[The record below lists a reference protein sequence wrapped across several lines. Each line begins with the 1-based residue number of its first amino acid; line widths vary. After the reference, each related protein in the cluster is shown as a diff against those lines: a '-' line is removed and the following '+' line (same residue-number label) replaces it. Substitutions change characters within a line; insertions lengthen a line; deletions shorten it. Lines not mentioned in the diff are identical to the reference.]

1 MSKIVL
7 VNGVFDVLHRGHI
20 ELLKYAKS
28 IGDVLYVA
36 IDSDERVKSIKGNNR
51 PINSVEDRVYILNA
65 IRYVDKVLTFN
76 TLDELRYLHRSISPD
91 TLVKGSDWDEE
102 YIRKN
107 DGVLDKTK
115 IVMFRRIDDYST
127 TSLIGKMEKL

>member
-7 VNGVFDVLHRGHI
+7 VNGVFDVLHKGHI

-65 IRYVDKVLTFN
+65 IKYVDKVFVFD
-76 TLDELRYLHRSISPD
+76 TLDELRGLHRSISPD

-127 TSLIGKMEKL
+127 TSLIDKMEKL

>member
-1 MSKIVL
+1 MSRIVL

-36 IDSDERVKSIKGNNR
+36 IDSDERVRSIKGNNR
-51 PINSVEDRVYILNA
+51 PINNVEDRVYILNT
-65 IRYVDKVLTFN
+65 IKYVDKVFVFD
-76 TLDELRYLHRSISPD
+76 TLDELRSLHRSISPD
-91 TLVKGSDWDEE
+91 ILVKGSDWDEE

-115 IVMFRRIDDYST
+115 IIIFRRIGDYST
-127 TSLIGKMEKL
+127 TSLIDKMEKL

>member
-1 MSKIVL
+1 MSRIVL

-115 IVMFRRIDDYST
+115 IVMFRRINDYST
-127 TSLIGKMEKL
+127 TSLIDKMEKL

>member
-36 IDSDERVKSIKGNNR
+36 IDNDERVRSIKGNNR
-51 PINSVEDRVYILNA
+51 PINNVEDRAYILDA
-65 IRYVDKVLTFN
+65 IKYVDKVFVFD
-76 TLDELRYLHRSISPD
+76 TLDELRSLHRSISPD
-91 TLVKGSDWDEE
+91 ILVKGSDWDEE

-115 IVMFRRIDDYST
+115 IIIFRRIGDYST
-127 TSLIGKMEKL
+127 TSLIDKMEKL

>member
-51 PINSVEDRVYILNA
+51 PINSVEDRVYILSA
-65 IRYVDKVLTFN
+65 IKYIDKVFVFD
-76 TLDELRYLHRSISPD
+76 TLDELRSIHSSISPD
-91 TLVKGSDWDEE
+91 ILVKGSDWDEE

>member
-1 MSKIVL
+1 MSRIVL

-36 IDSDERVKSIKGNNR
+36 IDSDERVRLIKGNNR
-51 PINSVEDRVYILNA
+51 PINNVEDRVYILNA
-65 IRYVDKVLTFN
+65 IKYVDKVFVFD
-76 TLDELRYLHRSISPD
+76 TLDELRSLHRSISPD
-91 TLVKGSDWDEE
+91 ILVKGSDWDEE

-115 IVMFRRIDDYST
+115 IIIFRRIGDYST
-127 TSLIGKMEKL
+127 TSLIDKMEKL

>member
-1 MSKIVL
+1 MSRIVL

-36 IDSDERVKSIKGNNR
+36 TDSDERVRLIKGNNR
-51 PINSVEDRVYILNA
+51 PINNVEDRVYTLNA
-65 IRYVDKVLTFN
+65 IKYVDKVFVFD
-76 TLDELRYLHRSISPD
+76 TLDELRSLHRSISPD
-91 TLVKGSDWDEE
+91 ILVKGSDWDEE

-107 DGVLDKTK
+107 DGVLDKTN
-115 IVMFRRIDDYST
+115 IVVFRRINDYST
-127 TSLIGKMEKL
+127 TSLIDKMEKL

>member
-115 IVMFRRIDDYST
+115 IVMFRRINDYST
-127 TSLIGKMEKL
+127 TSLIDKMEKL

>member
-36 IDSDERVKSIKGNNR
+36 IDSDERVRSIKGNNR
-51 PINSVEDRVYILNA
+51 PINSVEDRIYILNS

-91 TLVKGSDWDEE
+91 FLVKGSDWDEE

-115 IVMFRRIDDYST
+115 IILFKRNTNYST
-127 TSLIGKMEKL
+127 TSLIEKMDKI

>member
-36 IDSDERVKSIKGNNR
+36 IDNDERVKSIKGNNR

-115 IVMFRRIDDYST
+115 IVMFRRINDYST
-127 TSLIGKMEKL
+127 TSLIDKMEKL

>member
-36 IDSDERVKSIKGNNR
+36 IDSDERVRSIKGNNR
-51 PINSVEDRVYILNA
+51 PINKVEDRVYVLNA
-65 IRYVDKVLTFN
+65 IKYVDKVFVFD
-76 TLDELRYLHRSISPD
+76 TLDELRSLHRSISPD
-91 TLVKGSDWDEE
+91 ILVKGSDWDEE

-115 IVMFRRIDDYST
+115 VIIFRRIGDYST
-127 TSLIGKMEKL
+127 TSLIDKMEKL

>member
-28 IGDVLYVA
+28 IGDVLYVV

-51 PINSVEDRVYILNA
+51 PINSVEDRVYILSA
-65 IRYVDKVLTFN
+65 IKYIDKVFVFD
-76 TLDELRYLHRSISPD
+76 TLDELRSIHSSISPD
-91 TLVKGSDWDEE
+91 ILVKGSDWDEE

>member
-1 MSKIVL
+1 MSRIVL

-36 IDSDERVKSIKGNNR
+36 IDSDERVRSIKGNNR
-51 PINSVEDRVYILNA
+51 PINKVEDRVYVLNA
-65 IRYVDKVLTFN
+65 IKYVDKVFVFD
-76 TLDELRYLHRSISPD
+76 TLDELRSLHRSISPD
-91 TLVKGSDWDEE
+91 ILVKGSDWDEE

-115 IVMFRRIDDYST
+115 VIIFRRIGDYST
-127 TSLIGKMEKL
+127 TSLIDKMEKL

>member
-36 IDSDERVKSIKGNNR
+36 IDSDERVRSIKGNNR
-51 PINSVEDRVYILNA
+51 PINSVEDRIYILNS

-115 IVMFRRIDDYST
+115 IVMFRRINDYST

>member
-1 MSKIVL
+1 MSRIVL

-36 IDSDERVKSIKGNNR
+36 IDSDERVRSIKGNNR
-51 PINSVEDRVYILNA
+51 PINNVEDRVYVLNA
-65 IRYVDKVLTFN
+65 IKYVDKVFVFD
-76 TLDELRYLHRSISPD
+76 TLDELRSLHRSISPD
-91 TLVKGSDWDEE
+91 ILVKGSDWDEE

-115 IVMFRRIDDYST
+115 IIIFRRIGDYST
-127 TSLIGKMEKL
+127 TSLIDKMEKL

>member
-28 IGDVLYVA
+28 IGDVLYVVT
-36 IDSDERVKSIKGNNR
+36 DSDERVRLIKGNNR
-51 PINSVEDRVYILNA
+51 PINNVEDRVYILNA
-65 IRYVDKVLTFN
+65 IKYVDKVFVFD
-76 TLDELRYLHRSISPD
+76 TLDELRSLHRSISPD
-91 TLVKGSDWDEE
+91 ILVKGSDWDEE

-115 IVMFRRIDDYST
+115 IIIFRRIDDYST
-127 TSLIGKMEKL
+127 TSLIDKMEKL

>member
-36 IDSDERVKSIKGNNR
+36 TDSDERVRLIKGNNR
-51 PINSVEDRVYILNA
+51 PINNVEDRVYILNA
-65 IRYVDKVLTFN
+65 IKYVDKVFVFD
-76 TLDELRYLHRSISPD
+76 TLDELRSLHRSISPD
-91 TLVKGSDWDEE
+91 ILVKGSDWDEE

-115 IVMFRRIDDYST
+115 IIIFRRIDDYST
-127 TSLIGKMEKL
+127 TSLIDKMEKL

>member
-36 IDSDERVKSIKGNNR
+36 IDSDERVRSIKGNNR
-51 PINSVEDRVYILNA
+51 PINNVEDRVYVLNA
-65 IRYVDKVLTFN
+65 IKYVDKVFVFD
-76 TLDELRYLHRSISPD
+76 TLDELRSLHRSISPD
-91 TLVKGSDWDEE
+91 ILVKGSDWDEE

-115 IVMFRRIDDYST
+115 IIIFRRIGDYST
-127 TSLIGKMEKL
+127 TSLIDKMEKL